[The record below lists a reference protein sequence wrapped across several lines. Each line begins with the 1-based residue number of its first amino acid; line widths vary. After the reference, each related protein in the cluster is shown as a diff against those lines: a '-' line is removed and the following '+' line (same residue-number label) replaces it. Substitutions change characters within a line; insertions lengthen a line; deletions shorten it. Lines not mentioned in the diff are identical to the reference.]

1 MQITKTYIRLYSIS
15 LALLWTLDDVST
27 VAISFLTLG
36 YPKRFR
42 YLEFS
47 WDSSKQNNRELG
59 LSPGFERFVPNKKTL
74 GIYLNFRS
82 STSIWNRNIP
92 KICRYNYRE
101 ATEICWEVCFHK
113 TIESERRPF
122 LCPQKWVSF
131 TNEITHRAALYF
143 TLGEKCGLPT

>member
-1 MQITKTYIRLYSIS
+1 MQITKTYIWLHSIS

-59 LSPGFERFVPNKKTL
+59 LFPGFERFVPNKKPWEY
-74 GIYLNFRS
+74 IWIFRS

-92 KICRYNYRE
+92 KICRYNCRE
-101 ATEICWEVCFHK
+101 ATEICWEVYFHN
-113 TIESERRPF
+113 TIESERCPF
-122 LCPQKWVSF
+122 LCPHKWVSF
-131 TNEITHRAALYF
+131 TNEITHRAALYY